1 MSSIWSWWVFAP
13 TLVVCAIVVE
23 LARHRLKPTDIL
35 VGIPTKPARHSNK
48 KPATRSEMKP
58 AMVPI

>member
-1 MSSIWSWWVFAP
+1 
-13 TLVVCAIVVE
+13 LV
-23 LARHRLKPTDIL
+23 LGLR
-35 VGIPTKPARHSNK
+35 IPTKPAMHSNK

>member
-1 MSSIWSWWVFAP
+1 MPGKRVQFDDETW
-13 TLVVCAIVVE
+13 
-23 LARHRLKPTDIL
+23 KPKIACRTSRSL
-35 VGIPTKPARHSNK
+35 PMRIPTKPAMHSNV